1 MKKLL
6 VFLGLI
12 FVGSF
17 AFANIEL
24 DVNMYVLG
32 KSFSIKDND
41 DSNLTADINQSA
53 AFGFED
59 DINFYFGKNSS
70 KFDAGLGLFINCDFF
85 KKAEIKEKGNTFDY
99 EGTGINT
106 GFGIGPVFRITF
118 ANPFSLYI
126 RPTLGF
132 NLFVI
137 QTDELKDE
145 SYSDT
150 YKNTIAEFD
159 IFKFDLN
166 IGGRSWLLNTDGF
179 HLGIDYGISFG
190 LGGGFGSFTST
201 RKGYSGSSFSAGDGD
216 FKVYVGCCMNFG
228 DRGIDR

>member
-12 FVGSF
+12 FVGTF

-24 DVNMYVLG
+24 DVNMYGMG
-32 KSFSIKDND
+32 KALSLKDND
-41 DSNLTADINQSA
+41 DSNTTWDVNQSF

-59 DINFYFGKNSS
+59 AINFYFGGNAS
-70 KFDAGLGLFINCDFF
+70 KFDAGLGLFLNCDFF
-85 KKAEIKEKGNTFDY
+85 KKAEFKVKETTFDY
-99 EGTGINT
+99 EGTGFNA

-118 ANPFSLYI
+118 SNPFSLYI

-137 QTDELKDE
+137 QTDELKDYDN
-145 SYSDT
+145 ST
-150 YKNTIAEFD
+150 YKNTLAEFD

-201 RKGYSGSSFSAGDGD
+201 LSGARTTGVSAGDAD